1 MERKNVKKSAWNLF
15 LHFIILMQEV
25 KMYKDFKGTLI
36 ILVRHGECEGNI
48 AGMFRGRTDFPLNKR
63 GLVQAQD
70 LAQELKSFPIKYIYT
85 SPLSRARQTA
95 KAIADQCRIE
105 VKVEEKFNN
114 IELGSWEGRLKKEI
128 AELYPKEWKLW
139 INNPEK
145 LRVQDIETLYDVQK
159 RAKACLDSLVSEHDG
174 ENLAVV
180 THRAVLKPL
189 IAACLNIAS
198 PYFWKIHLD
207 TASYSL
213 LSHKKDKGYCLV
225 QLNQT
230 KHLKE
235 YITEWV

>member
-1 MERKNVKKSAWNLF
+1 MF
-15 LHFIILMQEV
+15 
-25 KMYKDFKGTLI
+25 KDFKGTLI

-48 AGMFRGRTDFPLNKR
+48 KGMFRGRTDFPLNER

-70 LAQELKSFPIKYIYT
+70 LAQELKSFPLKHIYT

-95 KAIADQCRIE
+95 EAISRQCRIE
-105 VKVEEKFNN
+105 VKTEEQFNN
-114 IELGSWEGRLKKEI
+114 IELGSWEGRFKKEI
-128 AELYPKEWKLW
+128 AELYPKEWELW
-139 INNPEK
+139 VNNPEK
-145 LRVQDIETLYDVQK
+145 LKVKDMETLYDVQM
-159 RAKACLDSLVSEHDG
+159 RAKACLDSLVSQHNG
-174 ENLAVV
+174 ETLAIV

-189 IAACLNIAS
+189 IAACLNIAL

-213 LSHKKDKGYCLV
+213 LSYKEGRGYCLL

-235 YITEWV
+235 YVTEWV